1 MNEIVSEI
9 THEES
14 FIMIRNLLATTAIAT
29 LVATGAFAQDATT
42 PAPAP
47 AEPAPMTEQADQAA
61 PKVTGEG
68 NLATQ
73 IIGESV
79 FNGTG
84 DDAQNVGDVNDI
96 VIGADGNIEALV
108 IGVGGFLGIGE
119 KDVAVDFE
127 QLEWAERDG
136 DRWLV
141 APMTKEQL
149 ETQAAFD
156 RSAYEPEQ
164 PVASTD
170 PAATTPPAGGIAPAD
185 PMAPAPTA
193 EAPAEPAPDAAAEA
207 PAPAEPAAP
216 APDATAEAPATTTPV
231 PETTTQ
237 APAEPAPADQ
247 MAQNPAPAD
256 PAAPAP
262 DASTDTTTTGAID
275 KSTLTEMPATDVRA
289 EEMIGTKV
297 YGAGDVDVG
306 EIGDVVLTPDGK
318 IDAYIV
324 DVGGFLGAGE
334 KEVAL
339 GSDNLAFMT
348 DKDGNKYLYTTF
360 SKEQLDAA
368 AAYDE
373 KTYTEKR
380 DDQRLMMTQ

>member
-1 MNEIVSEI
+1 
-9 THEES
+9 
-14 FIMIRNLLATTAIAT
+14 MIRNLLATTAIAT

-47 AEPAPMTEQADQAA
+47 AEPAPMTEGATTAA
-61 PKVTGEG
+61 PKVSTDGH
-68 NLATQ
+68 LATQ

-79 FNGTG
+79 YNGTG
-84 DDAQNVGDVNDI
+84 EDAQNVGDVNDI
-96 VIGADGNIEALV
+96 VIGADGNIEAV
-108 IGVGGFLGIGE
+108 VVGVGGFLGIGE
-119 KDVAVDFE
+119 KDVAVDFA

-164 PVASTD
+164 PVASTE
-170 PAATTPPAGGIAPAD
+170 PAPPAGGV
-185 PMAPAPTA
+185 APAPDTT
-193 EAPAEPAPDAAAEA
+193 AEA

-256 PAAPAP
+256 PATPAP
-262 DASTDTTTTGAID
+262 EASTDTTTTAAID
-275 KSTLTEMPATDVRA
+275 KSTLTELPATDVRA
-289 EEMIGTKV
+289 EEMIGTTV
-297 YGAGDVDVG
+297 YGADDVNVG

-334 KEVAL
+334 KEVAI

-348 DKDGNKYLYTTF
+348 DKDGNKYLYTNFT
-360 SKEQLDAA
+360 KEQFDAA
-368 AAYDE
+368 AAYD
-373 KTYTEKR
+373 KSTWAEKR
-380 DDQRLMMTQ
+380 DNQRLMMTQ

>member
-1 MNEIVSEI
+1 
-9 THEES
+9 
-14 FIMIRNLLATTAIAT
+14 MIRNFLATTAITT

-42 PAPAP
+42 PAPEP
-47 AEPAPMTEQADQAA
+47 AEPAPMTETAPATDQAA
-61 PKVTGEG
+61 QAPATTGEG
-68 NLATQ
+68 NLATM
-73 IIGESV
+73 IIGETV
-79 FNGTG
+79 YNGTG
-84 DDAQNVGDVNDI
+84 DDAENIGEVKDI
-96 VIGADGNIEALV
+96 VIGEDGNMQAV
-108 IGVGGFLGIGE
+108 VVGVGGFLGIGE
-119 KDVAVDFE
+119 KEVAVDFE
-127 QLEWAERDG
+127 QLDWAERDG

-164 PVASTD
+164 PVAANDPGAAGTTA
-170 PAATTPPAGGIAPAD
+170 PAAGVAPDTTA
-185 PMAPAPTA
+185 T
-193 EAPAEPAPDAAAEA
+193 APAEPAPDTTAEA
-207 PAPAEPAAP
+207 PETTTPVPDTTAQAPETTTP
-216 APDATAEAPATTTPV
+216 APDATAE
-231 PETTTQ
+231 

-275 KSTLTEMPATDVRA
+275 KSTLKELPAADITA
-289 EEMIGTKV
+289 EEMVGTSV
-297 YGAGDVDVG
+297 YGANDELIG
-306 EIGDVVLTPDGK
+306 EIGDVALSADGK
-318 IDAYIV
+318 IDAYII
-324 DVGGFLGAGE
+324 DVGGFLGLGE

-348 DKDGNKYLYTTF
+348 DADGNKYLYTNFT
-360 SKEQLDAA
+360 KEQLDAA

-373 KTYTEKR
+373 SSYAEKR

>member
-1 MNEIVSEI
+1 
-9 THEES
+9 
-14 FIMIRNLLATTAIAT
+14 MIRNLLATTAIAT

-47 AEPAPMTEQADQAA
+47 ADPAPMTEGSTTAA
-61 PKVTGEG
+61 PEVSGEG
-68 NLATQ
+68 HLATQ

-84 DDAQNVGDVNDI
+84 DDAQNIGDINDI
-96 VIGADGNIEALV
+96 VLGTDGKIEAV
-108 IGVGGFLGIGE
+108 VVGVGGFLGIGE
-119 KDVAVDFE
+119 KDVAVDFA

-170 PAATTPPAGGIAPAD
+170 PAATTPPAGGV
-185 PMAPAPTA
+185 APAPDATA
-193 EAPAEPAPDAAAEA
+193 EAPAAPAPDATAEA

-237 APAEPAPADQ
+237 APEPAPADQ

-275 KSTLTEMPATDVRA
+275 KSTLTELPATDVRA

-318 IDAYIV
+318 IDAYVI

-334 KEVAL
+334 KEVAV

-348 DKDGNKYLYTTF
+348 DKDGNKYLYTNFT
-360 SKEQLDAA
+360 KEQFDAA

-373 KTYTEKR
+373 GTYTEKR

>member
-1 MNEIVSEI
+1 MQRIVSEI
-9 THEES
+9 TDEEN

-47 AEPAPMTEQADQAA
+47 ADPAAPTEQAAPAA
-61 PKVTGEG
+61 PKISAEG
-68 NLATQ
+68 HLATQ
-73 IIGESV
+73 IIGESIY
-79 FNGTG
+79 NGTG
-84 DDAQNVGDVNDI
+84 DEAENIGDVNDI
-96 VIGADGNIEALV
+96 VIATDGKIEAV
-108 IGVGGFLGIGE
+108 VVGVGGFLGIGE
-119 KDVAVDFE
+119 KDVAVDFA
-127 QLEWAERDG
+127 QLEWAERSG

-141 APMTKEQL
+141 APMTREQL
-149 ETQAAFD
+149 ETQAPFD

-164 PVASTD
+164 PVA
-170 PAATTPPAGGIAPAD
+170 ATEPSATPPAGG
-185 PMAPAPTA
+185 MAPAPDTT
-193 EAPAEPAPDAAAEA
+193 AEA
-207 PAPAEPAAP
+207 PAPAEPPAP

-237 APAEPAPADQ
+237 APAEPAPSDQ
-247 MAQNPAPAD
+247 MAQKPAEPM
-256 PAAPAP
+256 APAP

-275 KSTLTEMPATDVRA
+275 KSQLKEMPATDVRA

-297 YGAGDVDVG
+297 YGAGDVDIG
-306 EIGDVVLTPDGK
+306 EIGDIVLKPDGK
-318 IDAYIV
+318 VDAYVV

-334 KEVAL
+334 KEVAI

-348 DKDGNKYLYTTF
+348 DAQGNKYLYTNFT
-360 SKEQLDAA
+360 KEQLDAA

-373 KTYTEKR
+373 ATYTQKR